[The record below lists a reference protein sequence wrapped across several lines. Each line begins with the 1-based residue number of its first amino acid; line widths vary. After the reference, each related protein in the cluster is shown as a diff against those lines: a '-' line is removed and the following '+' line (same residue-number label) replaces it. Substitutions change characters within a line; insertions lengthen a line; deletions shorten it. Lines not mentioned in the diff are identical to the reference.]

1 MTGLKGSAWIFLTAA
16 LAPAL
21 MGEAHCPGNV
31 ASVPL
36 HLVNSYQMIVAV
48 TINHS
53 GPYDFLLDTGAQF
66 TMIDPSLVAELHL
79 GTKGSVPVAGTGFQ
93 TTSSVVQLDRLEVGP
108 YAVAKLAALEFNVQ
122 NIRPYNPS
130 VRGILGE
137 DFLLQFDM
145 LIDNA
150 HRVLCLDDSTVLRA
164 ELKGSR
170 IALETASQTESVAP
184 NSLIFAVRL
193 SDGTRPIRLKL
204 DSGANAAVLYSASQ
218 FKPIGPIHG
227 SFGSFVAR
235 QRGERIA
242 NSLHCPSAAGRDDRT
257 PAIDQYSLFRAR
269 RRQGYSEAIGLRRPA
284 SPEALSPRLYLP
296 CRAVLPSWK
305 PVRTTRAQPSG
316 PMTNSATTT
325 D

>member
-1 MTGLKGSAWIFLTAA
+1 MTSLKGLAWIFLTAA
-16 LAPAL
+16 LVPSLWA
-21 MGEAHCPGNV
+21 ETHCPGNV

-36 HLVNSYQMIVAV
+36 RLVNSYQIIVAV
-48 TINHS
+48 SIDHS

-108 YAVAKLAALEFNVQ
+108 HAVAKLAALEFNVQ

-150 HRVLCLDDSTVLRA
+150 HRILCLDGSTVLRA

-170 IALETASQTESVAP
+170 IALETASQTESVSP

-204 DSGANAAVLYSASQ
+204 DSGANAPVLYDASQ
-218 FKPIGPIHG
+218 FKPI
-227 SFGSFVAR
+227 
-235 QRGERIA
+235 E
-242 NSLHCPSAAGRDDRT
+242 
-257 PAIDQYSLFRAR
+257 LFRAGSLR
-269 RRQGYSEAIGLRRPA
+269 GSGANGLQIAYIALPPQDVKIGRLQLTNIPFFAPAGAKDMSKPSDFDGLLPLRLFQRVFI
-284 SPEALSPRLYLP
+284 
-296 CRAVLPSWK
+296 CRAGQFAILEA
-305 PVRTTRAQPSG
+305 R
-316 PMTNSATTT
+316 
-325 D
+325 

>member
-21 MGEAHCPGNV
+21 MAEAHCPGNV

-36 HLVNSYQMIVAV
+36 HLANSYQMIVAV

-79 GTKGSVPVAGTGFQ
+79 DTKGSVPVAGTGFQ
-93 TTSSVVQLDRLEVGP
+93 TTSSVVRLDRLEVGP

-164 ELKGSR
+164 GLKGSR
-170 IALETASQTESVAP
+170 IALETASQTEGVPP

-204 DSGANAAVLYSASQ
+204 DSGANAAVLYSASP
-218 FKPIGPIHG
+218 FKPIDLFMAG
-227 SFGSFVAR
+227 SLRGTGANGSQIDYIALPPQDVTIGRLQLTNIPFFAPAR
-235 QRGERIA
+235 DEGISKPSDFDGLLPLRFFQRVFI
-242 NSLHCPSAAGRDDRT
+242 
-257 PAIDQYSLFRAR
+257 
-269 RRQGYSEAIGLRRPA
+269 
-284 SPEALSPRLYLP
+284 
-296 CRAVLPSWK
+296 CRAEQFAILEP
-305 PVRTTRAQPSG
+305 R
-316 PMTNSATTT
+316 
-325 D
+325 

>member
-1 MTGLKGSAWIFLTAA
+1 
-16 LAPAL
+16 
-21 MGEAHCPGNV
+21 
-31 ASVPL
+31 
-36 HLVNSYQMIVAV
+36 MIVAV

-66 TMIDPSLVAELHL
+66 TMVDPSLVAELNL

-122 NIRPYNPS
+122 NIRPHNPS

-150 HRVLCLDDSTVLRA
+150 HRVLCLDGSTVLRA

-170 IALETASQTESVAP
+170 IALETASQTESVPP

-204 DSGANAAVLYSASQ
+204 DSGANAPVLYDASQ
-218 FKPIGPIHG
+218 FKPIELYMAG
-227 SFGSFVAR
+227 SLRGTGANGLQIAYIALPPQDVKIGRLQLTNIPFFAPAR
-235 QRGERIA
+235 AEDISKPSDFDGLLPLRLFQRVFI
-242 NSLHCPSAAGRDDRT
+242 
-257 PAIDQYSLFRAR
+257 
-269 RRQGYSEAIGLRRPA
+269 
-284 SPEALSPRLYLP
+284 
-296 CRAVLPSWK
+296 CRAEQFAILEA
-305 PVRTTRAQPSG
+305 R
-316 PMTNSATTT
+316 
-325 D
+325 

>member
-66 TMIDPSLVAELHL
+66 TMIDPSLVAELHV
-79 GTKGSVPVAGTGFQ
+79 GTRGSVPVAGTGFQ

-108 YAVAKLAALEFNVQ
+108 NAVAKLAALEFNVQ

-170 IALETASQTESVAP
+170 IALETASQTEGVPP

-218 FKPIGPIHG
+218 FKPIDLFMAG
-227 SFGSFVAR
+227 SLRGSGANGVQIAYIALPPQDVKIGRLQLTNIPFFAPAR
-235 QRGERIA
+235 AEGISKPSDFDGLLPLRFFQRVFISRAEQF
-242 NSLHCPSAAGRDDRT
+242 
-257 PAIDQYSLFRAR
+257 AILEAR
-269 RRQGYSEAIGLRRPA
+269 
-284 SPEALSPRLYLP
+284 
-296 CRAVLPSWK
+296 
-305 PVRTTRAQPSG
+305 
-316 PMTNSATTT
+316 
-325 D
+325 